1 MILTNF
7 AHIGKFTMAIF
18 HYKTVNNFI
27 KCVIININYFRFL
40 YCSNL
45 WGNDVPTIDEAF
57 GTYIHQ
63 KVDVNEE
70 TSCLAHITSLP
81 HTSKKQQFMLLST
94 ISNYH
99 WYNLP
104 SLKSSSSS
112 KSAWCKVHIQVYCTL
127 NIYSMI
133 LPVRLMKKVSSFSSI
148 SQCLHET
155 D

>member
-1 MILTNF
+1 
-7 AHIGKFTMAIF
+7 MAIC
-18 HYKTVNNFI
+18 HYKTFNNFI

-104 SLKSSSSS
+104 SLKSSSTSTQH
-112 KSAWCKVHIQVYCTL
+112 KSTHTGILYSQHILHDPTCEINEEGFFIQQY
-127 NIYSMI
+127 I
-133 LPVRLMKKVSSFSSI
+133 PVSPRNRLMYLTYNC
-148 SQCLHET
+148 QDRPL
-155 D
+155 

>member
-1 MILTNF
+1 
-7 AHIGKFTMAIF
+7 MAIC
-18 HYKTVNNFI
+18 HYKTSNNFI

-40 YCSNL
+40 YCSKL

-63 KVDVNEE
+63 KVDVKEE

-104 SLKSSSSS
+104 PLKSSSTSTQH
-112 KSAWCKVHIQVYCTL
+112 KSTHTGILYSQHILHDPTCEINEEGFFIRQY
-127 NIYSMI
+127 I
-133 LPVRLMKKVSSFSSI
+133 PVSP
-148 SQCLHET
+148 
-155 D
+155 

>member
-1 MILTNF
+1 MV
-7 AHIGKFTMAIF
+7 IF

-27 KCVIININYFRFL
+27 KYVIININYFRFL

-45 WGNDVPTIDEAF
+45 WGTDKPTIDEAF

-63 KVDVNEE
+63 KVDINEE
-70 TSCLAHITSLP
+70 TSC
-81 HTSKKQQFMLLST
+81 KKQQFMLLST

-112 KSAWCKVHIQVYCTL
+112 KSAQHKSTHTGIL
-127 NIYSMI
+127 YSQHVLHDPTCEINEEGFFIWQYI
-133 LPVRLMKKVSSFSSI
+133 LVSP
-148 SQCLHET
+148 QN
-155 D
+155 